1 MKLLI
6 YSWGLIYL
14 DKKLSLSSYIV
25 VGSMLFGLFFGAGNL
40 IFPVHMGQEAG
51 ANVSTATMGFLIT
64 AIGLP
69 FLGVVAIGV
78 SESSGL
84 FDLAGRVHPLY
95 GYVVTLLLY
104 LTIGPFFA
112 LPRTGTVSYEI
123 GLAPFIP
130 SQYGRL
136 GLALFTII
144 FFLAALFF
152 SLRPAE
158 ILTWVGKVLNP
169 IFLIFLA
176 VLIVTSIIHPMGIA
190 ANEKIADAYASAPF
204 FKGFLEGYNTMD
216 ALASLAFGII
226 VVRTLKELGVT
237 SARGIAV
244 GTVKSGIVTLL
255 LMGLIYGCLAYVG
268 ATSVGKFPVSENG
281 GIALAQITS
290 YYFSSWGSILLAI
303 IVTVACL
310 KTAIGLITACSETF
324 YKLFPESLSYKN
336 YVILFTIIACI
347 VANVGLTQIILLSIP
362 VLMFLYPLAITLIIL
377 GLLSRFF
384 KNRQCV
390 YVLTTLF
397 TLFVSIADCINALPS
412 AVKSIPVIQH
422 ILKFYGNY
430 IPFFN
435 LGMGWVVPMFTGLIL
450 GFIICFFTNSK
461 AETSV

>member
-1 MKLLI
+1 M
-6 YSWGLIYL
+6 
-14 DKKLSLSSYIV
+14 DKKLSLSSYII

-51 ANVSTATMGFLIT
+51 AHVPAATIGFLIT

-78 SESSGL
+78 SKSEGL
-84 FDLAGRVHPLY
+84 FDLASRVHPLY
-95 GYVVTLLLY
+95 GYIMTILLY

-130 SQYGRL
+130 GQYAKL
-136 GLALFTII
+136 GLAIFTII
-144 FFLAALFF
+144 FFLIALFF
-152 SLRPAE
+152 SLRPNE

-169 IFLIFLA
+169 IFLVFLA
-176 VLIVTSIIHPMGIA
+176 ILIITSIIHPMGA
-190 ANEKIADAYASAPF
+190 ASNTKVMNDYVNAPF

-226 VVRTLKELGVT
+226 VVKTLKDLGVK
-237 SARGIAV
+237 SARGIAF
-244 GTVKSGIVTLL
+244 GTIKAGIVTIV
-255 LMGLIYGCLAYVG
+255 LMGVIYGFLAYIG
-268 ATSVGKFPVSENG
+268 ATSVGKFHVSENG
-281 GIALAQITS
+281 GIALAQVAG
-290 YYFSSWGSILLAI
+290 YYFSSWGNILLAI

-324 YKLFPESLSYKN
+324 YKLFPKSLSYRN
-336 YVILFTIIACI
+336 YVILFTIIACL

-362 VLMFLYPLAITLIIL
+362 VLMFLYPLAIALIIL
-377 GLLSRFF
+377 GLLSQFF
-384 KNRQCV
+384 RNRQCV
-390 YVLTTLF
+390 YVPTILF
-397 TLFVSIADCINALPS
+397 TLFVSVADCMNALPS
-412 AVKSIPVIQH
+412 AVKSTPAIQH

-435 LGMGWVVPMFTGLIL
+435 LGMGWVAPMLIGFILGLII
-450 GFIICFFTNSK
+450 FFFTRK
-461 AETSV
+461 KPEFA